1 MSSEITG
8 SAVLKPQKKKKAK
21 RENSATSFKSKKS
34 KVAAPVEVEDWEFVR
49 PHEDEDLQNQLESSI
64 DKKR

>member
-1 MSSEITG
+1 MSSENQG
-8 SAVLKPQKKKKAK
+8 SVVLKPQKKKKIK
-21 RENSATSFKSKKS
+21 RESSATSIRSKK
-34 KVAAPVEVEDWEFVR
+34 VVAPVEVDDWEFVR

>member
-8 SAVLKPQKKKKAK
+8 SAVLKPQKKKKSK
-21 RENSATSFKSKKS
+21 RESSATSMKSKK
-34 KVAAPVEVEDWEFVR
+34 VVAPVEVEDWEFVR